1 MSSASAPASSMEL
14 LLQAIPFASEAKN
27 TMKAI
32 ESLTNYLKY
41 FKEKVAEK
49 YPTTSP
55 DNPPM
60 MILLG
65 FALEHRNNEVQ
76 EYMNIYSPHVDPDQ
90 IQGVWM
96 VSAVRNLLMMK
107 GDALFPCF
115 VHFTE
120 TQTKDGQKSY
130 YSIKTLHMSDEVGKN
145 LPPFAQAAIRN
156 SDDIL
161 NSRWPEEMM
170 EEQELGVGGGC
181 FKTTTTT
188 PTTTTTATPFKR
200 KRILHSLH

>member
-1 MSSASAPASSMEL
+1 MSSAPASSMEV
-14 LLQAIPFASEAKN
+14 LLQAVPFASEARS
-27 TMKAI
+27 TMKPI

-65 FALEHRNNEVQ
+65 VSLENRNNEVQ

-90 IQGVWM
+90 IQGIWM
-96 VSAVRNLLMMK
+96 ISAVRNLLMMK

-120 TQTKDGQKSY
+120 AQTKDTQKTY
-130 YSIKTLHMSDEVGKN
+130 YSLKTLPMSEEVGNN

-161 NSRWPEEMM
+161 NNRWPEEVM
-170 EEQELGVGGGC
+170 EEQELGGGVGGGC
-181 FKTTTTT
+181 FKTTTTN